1 VSKIR
6 SFPGLAGYYQRF
18 IKGFSKIA
26 RPMTKLVKKEKKFNW
41 TESCERSFQALKRR
55 LTTTPVLASPD
66 IQRDFV
72 VYCDASR
79 QGLGCVL
86 MQDGKVVAY
95 ASHQLK
101 PHEQTCPC
109 SLSIASLPVESC
121 PTVPPSRRVDSQSR
135 IPPAELPE
143 PPLTGKYELRVLD
156 PGRDTAFP
164 RL

>member
-1 VSKIR
+1 
-6 SFPGLAGYYQRF
+6 
-18 IKGFSKIA
+18 
-26 RPMTKLVKKEKKFNW
+26 MTKLLKKEKKFNW
-41 TESCERSFQALKRR
+41 TESCERSFQELKRR
-55 LTTTPVLASPD
+55 LTTTPVLALPD
-66 IQRDFV
+66 IQWDFV
-72 VYCDASR
+72 IYCDASR

-95 ASHQLK
+95 ASRQLK
-101 PHEQTCPC
+101 PHEQTCPG

-121 PTVPPSRRVDSQSR
+121 PTVPPSRRVDSPSR
-135 IPPAELPE
+135 IPLAELPE